1 MTRPTT
7 TTALLA
13 TGLFA
18 LTLLAGGC
26 KSEFDSADLR
36 SDWTPELQS
45 VSMSDEQFKNF
56 TSRHRHN
63 TTRQLYDDWAMIWLE
78 DRNLKLTKYVMP

>member
-1 MTRPTT
+1 MIRSTRSL
-7 TTALLA
+7 LLA

-18 LTLLAGGC
+18 ITLLAGGC
-26 KSEFDSADLR
+26 ESSFDSADLR

-45 VSMSDEQFKNF
+45 TAMSDEQFDNF

-63 TTRQLYDDWAMIWLE
+63 YTRQVYDDWAMIWFE
-78 DRNLKLTKYVMP
+78 NRNLKLTEYVMP